1 MASQINKKMLWM
13 LLVSLLLSNMQQ
25 RYFAATGKQQQV
37 PCLFVFGDSLSDD
50 GNNNNLVTLAKS
62 NYPPYGI
69 DFPEGPTGRF
79 TNGRTIVDFIAEF
92 LGFDNYIPP
101 FATARGREIL
111 KGVNY
116 ASSAAGIRNETGQTQ
131 GDRISMDRQLKNH
144 QTSLLEINRMLGNH
158 NKSTA
163 EYLSKC
169 IYVVAIGSN
178 DYLNNYF
185 LPQYYPTSTIYTPQQ
200 YAVVLNDQLSQQL
213 TSLYKNGARKFALFG
228 LGAIGSTPL
237 VRSSCGSGTNGSA
250 CVDNINNVVELFNVG
265 LKSHVAVLNYNLTCG
280 SFIFINSTG
289 ITSTSP
295 LLASLVSNVS
305 CCEVSST
312 TAKCV
317 PFGSTCSNRS
327 QYAFYDLVHPTEI
340 LASEYARRAYKAQSP
355 SDAYPFDISHL
366 AQH

>member
-1 MASQINKKMLWM
+1 MASQINKKMLWT
-13 LLVSLLLSNMQQ
+13 LLVFLLLSNMEQ
-25 RYFAATGKQQQV
+25 RCFAEKGKRQQV

-69 DFPEGPTGRF
+69 DFPKGPTGRF
-79 TNGRTIVDFIAEF
+79 TNGRTMVDFIAKF
-92 LGFDNYIPP
+92 LGFDHYIPP
-101 FATARGREIL
+101 FATARGRKIL

-116 ASSAAGIRNETGQTQ
+116 ASGAAGIRNETGQND

-144 QTSLLEINRMLGNH
+144 QITLLEIKQMLGNH
-158 NKSTA
+158 KKSTA

-169 IYVVAIGSN
+169 VYVVAIGSN

-185 LPQYYPTSTIYTPQQ
+185 STQYPTSTIYTPQQ
-200 YAVVLNDQLSQQL
+200 YAVALNDQLSQQL
-213 TSLYKNGARKFALFG
+213 TSLYKYGARKFAVFG
-228 LGAIGSTPL
+228 LGAIGNIPI
-237 VRSSCGSGTNGSA
+237 VRSACGSGTNGSA
-250 CVDNINNVVELFNVG
+250 CIEYINNAAELFNVG
-265 LKSHVAVLNYNLTCG
+265 LKSQVVAFNYNLTCG

-289 ITSTSP
+289 IGLTSP

-305 CCEVSST
+305 CCETFT
-312 TAKCV
+312 TGLCV

-327 QYAFYDLVHPTEI
+327 QYAFYDSVHPTQI
-340 LASEYARRAYKAQSP
+340 VASVYARRAYKAQYP

>member
-1 MASQINKKMLWM
+1 TLSPITAE
-13 LLVSLLLSNMQQ
+13 SLE
-25 RYFAATGKQQQV
+25 
-37 PCLFVFGDSLSDD
+37 FVNF
-50 GNNNNLVTLAKS
+50 
-62 NYPPYGI
+62 
-69 DFPEGPTGRF
+69 
-79 TNGRTIVDFIAEF
+79 
-92 LGFDNYIPP
+92 IPP

-116 ASSAAGIRNETGQTQ
+116 ASGGAGIRNETGQTQ

-144 QTSLLEINRMLGNH
+144 QITVSKIKLGNH

-213 TSLYKNGARKFALFG
+213 TSLYKYGARKFAIFG
-228 LGAIGSTPL
+228 LAAIGSIPII
-237 VRSSCGSGTNGSA
+237 RSSCGSGTNGSA
-250 CVDNINNVVELFNVG
+250 CVDNINNAVELFNVG
-265 LKSHVAVLNYNLTCG
+265 LKSHVAALNRNLTRA

-289 ITSTSP
+289 IGSTSP

-305 CCEVSST
+305 CCEASST
-312 TAKCV
+312 TGLCV
-317 PFGSTCSNRS
+317 PLGSTCSNRS
-327 QYAFYDLVHPTEI
+327 QYAFFDSIHPTQI
-340 LASEYARRAYKAQSP
+340 VASVYAGRAYKAESP
-355 SDAYPFDISHL
+355 TDAYPFDISHL